1 MLKYSFWSQWEKM
14 LVEVIEKQEP
24 RQNYVL
30 KFVYSAFLSL
40 DIVGST
46 KERVY

>member
-1 MLKYSFWSQWEKM
+1 MLNTASEASGKKM
-14 LVEVIEKQEP
+14 LVEAIEKQEP
-24 RQNYVL
+24 RQNYVF
-30 KFVYSAFLSL
+30 KFLYSAFLSL